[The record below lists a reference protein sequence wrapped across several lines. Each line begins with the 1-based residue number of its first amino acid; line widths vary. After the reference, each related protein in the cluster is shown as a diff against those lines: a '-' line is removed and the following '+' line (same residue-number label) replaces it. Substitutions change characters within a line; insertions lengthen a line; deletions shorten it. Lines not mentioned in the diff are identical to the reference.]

1 MQYGYFDDAAREY
14 VITEPQTPSPWIN
27 YLGSEAFFTLM
38 SNTSGGYS
46 FYKDA
51 RMLRLTR
58 YRYNNVPTDA
68 GGQYFYINDG
78 GVVWTP
84 GFMPVKTPLD
94 RYECRHGLG
103 YTRITGE
110 KNGLEAVET
119 AMVPRGVNALVTKVE
134 LTNRSDAA
142 KEVSLFS
149 FVEFCLWN
157 AQDDATNF
165 QRNFSTGEVEI
176 EGSAIYHKTE
186 YRERRNHFA
195 VYAVNAP
202 VDGFDTDRERFLGAY
217 NGFGEPRAV
226 FENRSGNSVA
236 SGWAPVGSHHLRV
249 ALKPGERASFI
260 FVLGY
265 CENPEAEKFSAPNI
279 VNKAPAYTLM
289 KAFESEAQFDAAFD
303 ALAKYWDELLSIYR
317 VDSGEARLNRM
328 VNLWNQYQCM
338 VTFNMSRSAS

>member
-110 KNGLEAVET
+110 KNDLEAVET

-165 QRNFSTGEVEI
+165 QRNFS
-176 EGSAIYHKTE
+176 H
-186 YRERRNHFA
+186 RR
-195 VYAVNAP
+195 
-202 VDGFDTDRERFLGAY
+202 GRDRGQRDLSQDRI
-217 NGFGEPRAV
+217 PRAPQPFCRV
-226 FENRSGNSVA
+226 RGQRAGGRLRHRPRALPRRVQRLWRAAAPCLKTGAATA
-236 SGWAPVGSHHLRV
+236 SPAAGRLSA
-249 ALKPGERASFI
+249 ATICAS
-260 FVLGY
+260 
-265 CENPEAEKFSAPNI
+265 
-279 VNKAPAYTLM
+279 
-289 KAFESEAQFDAAFD
+289 
-303 ALAKYWDELLSIYR
+303 R
-317 VDSGEARLNRM
+317 
-328 VNLWNQYQCM
+328 
-338 VTFNMSRSAS
+338 

>member
-14 VITEPQTPSPWIN
+14 VIPEPQTPSPWIN

-134 LTNRSDAA
+134 LTNRSDA
-142 KEVSLFS
+142 S
-149 FVEFCLWN
+149 
-157 AQDDATNF
+157 
-165 QRNFSTGEVEI
+165 
-176 EGSAIYHKTE
+176 
-186 YRERRNHFA
+186 
-195 VYAVNAP
+195 
-202 VDGFDTDRERFLGAY
+202 
-217 NGFGEPRAV
+217 
-226 FENRSGNSVA
+226 
-236 SGWAPVGSHHLRV
+236 
-249 ALKPGERASFI
+249 
-260 FVLGY
+260 
-265 CENPEAEKFSAPNI
+265 
-279 VNKAPAYTLM
+279 M
-289 KAFESEAQFDAAFD
+289 
-303 ALAKYWDELLSIYR
+303 
-317 VDSGEARLNRM
+317 
-328 VNLWNQYQCM
+328 
-338 VTFNMSRSAS
+338 